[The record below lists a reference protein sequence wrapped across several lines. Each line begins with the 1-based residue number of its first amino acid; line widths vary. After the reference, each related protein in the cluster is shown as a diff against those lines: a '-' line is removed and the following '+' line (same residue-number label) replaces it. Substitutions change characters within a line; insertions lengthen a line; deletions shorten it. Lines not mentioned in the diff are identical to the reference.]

1 MHLSQAQFVLDAPA
15 SPRPAASHA
24 GATAVLEPVPTPVPT
39 PTPVPAPIPIE
50 VAPDAHISAVDAPAW
65 EELAARFRPIF
76 ARIAEGAIERE
87 KKRELAYEAVTW
99 LREAKFGAVRIP
111 KAYGGLG
118 ATASQ
123 FFRLLLELAEADSN
137 VSHLFRGHFAFLEA
151 RLNQPQPEVHA
162 RWFPE
167 VAKGAILG
175 YAMAERADQAGNAR
189 LIRENGELFIDG
201 TKYYSTG
208 TIYADWIIV
217 ALADGE
223 NRGVSVAVR
232 TDAPGV
238 TRIDDWDGF
247 GQRMTGSG
255 TTKFDRVKISEDQI
269 IHHRNRRLGGPASA
283 PPPADAAP
291 NSDTVAR
298 AVNAPAA
305 AAAPEDPPTF
315 GWGWGDK
322 QSYNKSFLQLVLLTS
337 MAGAAKAALRE
348 GIAFVLPRA
357 RTFNLPA
364 GNGRPLPK
372 DDPLVQRVIGKVSSL
387 VYSAETHVLALAHH
401 LEDLYQLAQRGKAFD
416 ADFVATE
423 IKAFQTQQI
432 VIPTVLEATTQ
443 IFDVGGASATSQG
456 RQLDRHWRNARTAA
470 SHNPAIQRER
480 QIGDYLLNG
489 AVPDEWGGEARQKE
503 LAAAAGSTNPP
514 KQ

>member
-1 MHLSQAQFVLDAPA
+1 MHLSQVQFALDAPA
-15 SPRPAASHA
+15 SPVPATPNA
-24 GATAVLEPVPTPVPT
+24 GPTAVPGPGSTPV
-39 PTPVPAPIPIE
+39 TPVPAPIPIE
-50 VAPDAHISAVDAPAW
+50 AAPDAHISAAEAPTW

-87 KKRELAYEAVTW
+87 KKRELAYEAVAW

-118 ATASQ
+118 ATAAQ

-189 LIRENGELFIDG
+189 LIRENGEIFVDG
-201 TKYYSTG
+201 IKYYSTG
-208 TIYADWIIV
+208 TIYADWVIV
-217 ALADGE
+217 ARADGE
-223 NRGVSVAVR
+223 NRGASVAVPV
-232 TDAPGV
+232 DAPGV

-255 TTKFDRVKISEDQI
+255 TTKFDRVKITEDQI
-269 IHHRNRRLGGPASA
+269 IHHRNRRWGVAPASSV
-283 PPPADAAP
+283 PPADAAP

-298 AVNAPAA
+298 PADAPAA
-305 AAAPEDPPTF
+305 PAAPAAPEEPPGF
-315 GWGWGDK
+315 GWGDR

-364 GNGRPLPK
+364 GNGRALPK

-387 VYSAETHVLALAHH
+387 VYSAETHVLALAQH
-401 LEDLYQLAQRGKAFD
+401 L
-416 ADFVATE
+416 
-423 IKAFQTQQI
+423 
-432 VIPTVLEATTQ
+432 
-443 IFDVGGASATSQG
+443 
-456 RQLDRHWRNARTAA
+456 
-470 SHNPAIQRER
+470 
-480 QIGDYLLNG
+480 
-489 AVPDEWGGEARQKE
+489 
-503 LAAAAGSTNPP
+503 
-514 KQ
+514 